1 MRTNEDCNSHLEK
14 ENRKQEAMLVQ
25 QSEISGQI
33 ESLKSTEID
42 ELQIEKKKITKAE
55 DKEEEKSKK

>member
-14 ENRKQEAMLVQ
+14 ENRKQETLLVQ

-42 ELQIEKKKITKAE
+42 ELQIEKKKITEAE
-55 DKEEEKSKK
+55 YKEEEKSKK

>member
-14 ENRKQEAMLVQ
+14 ENRKKEAMLVQ

-33 ESLKSTEID
+33 ENFKSTEID